1 MPLPDVFQM
10 NAFTCQYNEI
20 VNNTSEDNFD
30 KKEND
35 TSEDIFDK
43 KEFVMEMNKRK

>member
-1 MPLPDVFQM
+1 MPLPGVFQM

-30 KKEND
+30 KQE
-35 TSEDIFDK
+35 I
-43 KEFVMEMNKRK
+43 VMEMNKRK

>member
-30 KKEND
+30 KQE
-35 TSEDIFDK
+35 I
-43 KEFVMEMNKRK
+43 VMEMNKRK

>member
-10 NAFTCQYNEI
+10 NAFTCQYNKI

-30 KKEND
+30 KKE
-35 TSEDIFDK
+35 
-43 KEFVMEMNKRK
+43 FVMEMNKKK